1 MKDRD
6 VWNERQQEFHLKA
19 KFFKLFTS
27 RLRLDMGVET
37 FVRSYRNHYQLETLR
52 DTHQMY
58 PTIYAGFLSS
68 AFYLSENLKTE
79 ISLRPEYTSLN
90 RTMNWSPRAA
100 VSYAWNHLL
109 VSVVAGQYTQLP
121 ENDYLIRNISLPS
134 NVCRQALFSLQ
145 YEQGG
150 RFYKAEF
157 YYKNYKKLEL
167 SVPDGITPDGY
178 GYSKGIDLYFCDNAL
193 WKNFE
198 YRLSYSITSRNVNI
212 GSIQNLRCHSM
223 PPVITHRWC

>member
-90 RTMNWSPRAA
+90 
-100 VSYAWNHLL
+100 
-109 VSVVAGQYTQLP
+109 
-121 ENDYLIRNISLPS
+121 SL
-134 NVCRQALFSLQ
+134 
-145 YEQGG
+145 
-150 RFYKAEF
+150 
-157 YYKNYKKLEL
+157 
-167 SVPDGITPDGY
+167 
-178 GYSKGIDLYFCDNAL
+178 
-193 WKNFE
+193 KNFAF
-198 YRLSYSITSRNVNI
+198 RWNSCWRSFHTSR
-212 GSIQNLRCHSM
+212 SFTAPFTFRS
-223 PPVITHRWC
+223 

>member
-1 MKDRD
+1 MLSGATQFRYTPNEKTLFKFYVGYDRTDFSNYTDIDHHLFGLGENNIYLNTTFRKRTAFDWNWFIGTAYSFYDRKVKGAVKDRD

-52 DTHQMY
+52 DMHQMY

-100 VSYAWNHLL
+100 VSYTWNHLL
-109 VSVVAGQYTQLP
+109 VSVVAG
-121 ENDYLIRNISLPS
+121 
-134 NVCRQALFSLQ
+134 
-145 YEQGG
+145 
-150 RFYKAEF
+150 
-157 YYKNYKKLEL
+157 
-167 SVPDGITPDGY
+167 
-178 GYSKGIDLYFCDNAL
+178 
-193 WKNFE
+193 
-198 YRLSYSITSRNVNI
+198 
-212 GSIQNLRCHSM
+212 
-223 PPVITHRWC
+223 

>member
-1 MKDRD
+1 MKGAVKDRD

-52 DTHQMY
+52 DMHQIY
-58 PTIYAGFLSS
+58 PIIYAGFLSS

-100 VSYAWNHLL
+100 VSYTWNHLL

-134 NVCRQALFSLQ
+134 NVCRQVLFSLQ

-167 SVPDGITPDGY
+167 S
-178 GYSKGIDLYFCDNAL
+178 
-193 WKNFE
+193 
-198 YRLSYSITSRNVNI
+198 
-212 GSIQNLRCHSM
+212 GSGRYHS
-223 PPVITHRWC
+223 

>member
-1 MKDRD
+1 MELVYRNCLLFYDRKVKGAVKDRD

-52 DTHQMY
+52 DMHQIY
-58 PTIYAGFLSS
+58 PIIYAGFLSS

-100 VSYAWNHLL
+100 VSYTWNHLL

-121 ENDYLIRNISLPS
+121 ETTI
-134 NVCRQALFSLQ
+134 
-145 YEQGG
+145 
-150 RFYKAEF
+150 
-157 YYKNYKKLEL
+157 
-167 SVPDGITPDGY
+167 
-178 GYSKGIDLYFCDNAL
+178 
-193 WKNFE
+193 
-198 YRLSYSITSRNVNI
+198 
-212 GSIQNLRCHSM
+212 
-223 PPVITHRWC
+223 